1 MPTTIPTTTSSTRP
15 GSPSTGDAYFE
26 TDTKNYIIYDG
37 ANWRGYASDTVFGWT
52 GSNIASV
59 DLDGIDDYIST
70 ATSYQ
75 STFRDSHSVSMWVK
89 PDDGITGSYHYLFSA
104 INSDSSRIYNYRQDP
119 DGKVA
124 LYFRT
129 DTGDAVFAKTNSAV
143 FVDGANDWK
152 HLCLVVDNGV
162 AKQCYIYVNGTA
174 VTLDASNNGSISS
187 PFQGSVSLSD
197 YTSTTNPDIGGQNN
211 NGSHGSTFAG
221 LIDEVAVFNSALNQT
236 QINTLRGGASAGT
249 LGSPANIASLSPF
262 SWYRMGDNNGSSGTT
277 IFDQGSGGNNAT
289 LQNGAVYSS
298 SVPS

>member
-1 MPTTIPTTTSSTRP
+1 MTTTLHTTTSSTRP
-15 GSPSTGDAYFE
+15 GNPSIGDAYFE
-26 TDTKNYIIYDG
+26 TDTNNYIIYDG

-52 GSNIASV
+52 GSNTASI
-59 DLDGIDDYIST
+59 DLDGTDDYIST

-89 PDDGITGSYHYLFSA
+89 PDDGQPGSYNYLFSA
-104 INSDSSRIYNYRQDP
+104 INSDASRIYNFRQNP

-124 LYFRT
+124 FFFRT
-129 DTGDAVFAKTNSAV
+129 DTGDSVFAETASAV

-152 HLCLVVDNGV
+152 HLCLVVDNGA

-174 VTLDASNNGSISS
+174 ATLNSTNNGSISS
-187 PFQGSVSLSD
+187 PFEGSVNLID
-197 YTSTTNPDIGGQNN
+197 YTNTINPDIGGQNADN
-211 NGSHGSTFAG
+211 SHGSTFAG

-236 QINTLRGGASAGT
+236 QINTLRGGVSAGT

-277 IFDQGSGGNNAT
+277 IFDQGSGGHNAT
-289 LQNGAVYSS
+289 LQNGAAYSS